1 MLLSSDYSKS
11 LHLQADRSLEFHTPA
26 GSHYTTRIPR
36 YGRDLVYDKRSAE
49 ALVPAVGTNSEGN
62 GEVFRLNLEIGRFMR
77 PFEVEVGNEDAVPTA
92 ARPLQ
97 GAIGA
102 GSVDCAAVAE
112 ESHNLLGFGTSL
124 GSVEFWDS
132 RSRSRVG
139 LLSVPA
145 ELRSTPAISA
155 LEFHRAG
162 LTLATG
168 TSSGLVYLYDLRSP
182 VPLLKKDQGYGLPI
196 QTITFLT
203 PSTATRAQTSE
214 PKILSADKKIIK
226 IWNADDGAPWTS
238 VEPAVDINSV
248 AWCKDSGMILTANEG
263 RQQHSFFV
271 PQLGPAPKWCAF
283 LDALVEEMA
292 EDPTDPNAFR
302 GGGEVYDNFKFLTA
316 AQLKTLNLDH
326 LVGRT
331 NLLRPYMHG
340 YFVAQRLYEE
350 ARLIADPFI
359 LEEERAKRVKEKM
372 DKERE
377 SRIRGGKASVKV
389 KVNKDLA
396 AKVLAREEKRRADKA
411 ARRNGKDEAEAAAA
425 AAEETA
431 AVDRQPQLLRDT
443 RFSAL
448 FKDKDFEVDQDS
460 REYQMLNPNKP
471 QSKPAGRTAVEDEE
485 EEEMAERRSRSS
497 DDESDGSE
505 GGEGSDGSDG
515 GDGGSQDKHS
525 RGGRVEP
532 VRSTSRPAVSTS
544 QPTKDPAKAPLR
556 MVSSFSNERTRSSA
570 TTRQDT
576 SFGARL
582 QERTRAGPRPSN
594 SVNPRP
600 PPGGV
605 SHVTGDREITFAVP
619 SQRKK
624 GVKPHRAGGTDAT
637 AEERG
642 EGEQDDERGDA
653 DAAGVHGG
661 EKKRQKSRRDQARR
675 SASGNV
681 LRGLR

>member
-1 MLLSSDYSKS
+1 
-11 LHLQADRSLEFHTPA
+11 
-26 GSHYTTRIPR
+26 
-36 YGRDLVYDKRSAE
+36 
-49 ALVPAVGTNSEGN
+49 
-62 GEVFRLNLEIGRFMR
+62 MR
-77 PFEVEVGNEDAVPTA
+77 PFEVEVGNEDAVSAA

-139 LLSVPA
+139 VLSVPA

-162 LTLATG
+162 LTLAAG

-238 VEPAVDINSV
+238 VEPAVDISSV

-292 EDPTDPNAFR
+292 EDPNDPNAFR
-302 GGGEVYDNFKFLTA
+302 SGGEVYDNFKFLTV

-340 YFVAQRLYEE
+340 YFVAQKLYEE

-359 LEEERAKRVKEKM
+359 LEEERAKRVKEKI

-411 ARRNGKDEAEAAAA
+411 ARRNGKDEAESVAV
-425 AAEETA
+425 AETG

-471 QSKPAGRTAVEDEE
+471 QSKPAGRTAVEDD
-485 EEEMAERRSRSS
+485 EEEMAERRLQSS
-497 DDESDGSE
+497 DDESDGSDGS
-505 GGEGSDGSDG
+505 GGGDGSDGSD
-515 GDGGSQDKHS
+515 DGSQDKDS

-532 VRSTSRPAVSTS
+532 VRSTSRPVVSTS
-544 QPTKDPAKAPLR
+544 QPTKDLDKAPLR
-556 MVSSFSNERTRSSA
+556 MVSSFSNERTPSSA

-594 SVNPRP
+594 GVQMRP
-600 PPGGV
+600 HRAGV
-605 SHVTGDREITFAVP
+605 SNVTGDREVTFAVS

-624 GVKPHRAGGTDAT
+624 RVNKQRTGGTDTT

-642 EGEQDDERGDA
+642 EGAQEDEGGDA
-653 DAAGVHGG
+653 DADVVRRGDN
-661 EKKRQKSRRDQARR
+661 KRQKSRRDQARR

-681 LRGLR
+681 LRALR